1 MNSMQFGNKTIC
13 YTLKE
18 SHSRKTLSISVSQSG
33 VNVVSPPDV
42 SREKIEEVLFK
53 KGAWIV
59 KQLSDFQE
67 MQDSVK
73 QKSFVSGE
81 KLPYLGRHYRLK
93 VKKTDR
99 PNPSLRFHNGS
110 FYGEVHHSCREEE
123 YRTLLRPLYIQWV
136 KKKADAFTK
145 DRVKP
150 FTLKLQKEPKSV
162 VIKDQEQ
169 RWGSCTPEGRML
181 LNWRIFLA
189 PASIVDYVIAHE
201 LAHLVHLNHSK
212 EYWDTVR
219 MLLPDYENRKE
230 WLRLNGA
237 KLNV

>member
-1 MNSMQFGNKTIC
+1 MNSIQFGNKKIY

-18 SHSRKTLSISVSQSG
+18 SHKRKTLSISVNKSG
-33 VNVVSPPDV
+33 VNVVSPPNVPID
-42 SREKIEEVLFK
+42 KIEDSLLK
-53 KGAWIV
+53 KGPWIV

-67 MQDSVK
+67 MQESVK
-73 QKSFVSGE
+73 LKSFVSGE

-93 VKKTDR
+93 ILRTASHT
-99 PNPSLRFHNGS
+99 PSLRFHKGR

-123 YRTLLRPLYIQWV
+123 YRTLLRPLYIEWV
-136 KKKADAFTK
+136 KRKADMFTK
-145 DRVKP
+145 DRLKP
-150 FTLKLQKEPKSV
+150 FTQKLQKEPKSV
-162 VIKDQEQ
+162 GIKDQEQ
-169 RWGSCTPEGRML
+169 RWGSCTPEGKLL

-219 MLLPDYENRKE
+219 MLLPDYEERKE
-230 WLRLNGA
+230 WLRLKGA
-237 KLNV
+237 TLEV

>member
-1 MNSMQFGNKTIC
+1 MNSLQFGNKTIC

-18 SHSRKTLSISVSQSG
+18 SPNRKTLSISVNQSG
-33 VNVVSPPDV
+33 VTVVSPPNIQLK
-42 SREKIEEVLFK
+42 KIEDALYK
-53 KGAWIV
+53 KGPWII

-67 MQDSVK
+67 MHERVK
-73 QKSFVSGE
+73 LKSFISGE

-93 VKKTDR
+93 VQKTDR
-99 PNPSLRFHNGS
+99 TIPSLRFHQGR
-110 FYGEVHHSCREEE
+110 FCGEVHHSCREEE
-123 YRTLLRPLYIQWV
+123 YRNLLRPHYIQWV
-136 KKKADAFTK
+136 KRKGDAFTK

-150 FTLKLQKEPKSV
+150 FTIKLQKAPKNI
-162 VIKDQEQ
+162 VIKEQEQ
-169 RWGSCTPEGRML
+169 RWGSCTPEGRLL

-219 MLLPDYENRKE
+219 MLLPDYEDRKE

>member
-1 MNSMQFGNKTIC
+1 MNTLQFGNKTIE

-18 SHSRKTLSISVSQSG
+18 SEFRNTLSISVSQAG
-33 VNVVSPPDV
+33 VKVVSPPNIP
-42 SREKIEEVLFK
+42 REKIEEVLFK

-59 KQLSDFQE
+59 KQLSDFEE

-81 KLPYLGRHYRLK
+81 ILPYLGRHYRLK
-93 VKKTDR
+93 IMKTDQ
-99 PNPSLRFHNGS
+99 PNPSLRFHNGR
-110 FYGEVHHSCREEE
+110 FYGEVHHSCNEEE
-123 YRTLLRPLYIQWV
+123 YHTLLRPLYIEWV
-136 KKKADAFTK
+136 KRKAASFTK
-145 DRVKP
+145 DRLKP
-150 FTLKLQKEPKSV
+150 FTQKLQKEPKKV

-169 RWGSCTPEGRML
+169 RWGSCTPEGRLL

-212 EYWDTVR
+212 EYWDIVR
-219 MLLPDYENRKE
+219 MLLPDYEDRKE